1 MPPIYPAPPQRE
13 SEVCTVDLFCQLSSR
28 ATLCSMDYA
37 KDVLVSTEW
46 AAQNLQTPGVR
57 FVEVNEDILL
67 YETGHLPGAVKLDW
81 QSDLWHPV
89 ERDFIE
95 PQQVS
100 ALLGKLGIGADD
112 TIVLYGDKS
121 NWWASYAYW
130 FLSYSGVSHLKIMNG
145 GRQKWV
151 AEGRELTTDA
161 PTVTATTY
169 PALQRDESL
178 RAYRDEVR
186 AHLESVNNGQGAMV
200 DVRSPDEF
208 SGKVTH
214 MPNYPQEGVLRGGHI
229 PGARNIPW
237 AKATNEDGTFK
248 SADELKALYE
258 GEGVT
263 ADKDVIAYCR
273 IAERSS
279 HSWFVLREL
288 LGYPKVRN
296 YDGSWTEWGNGVG
309 LPIAKTYSEE

>member
-1 MPPIYPAPPQRE
+1 M
-13 SEVCTVDLFCQLSSR
+13 
-28 ATLCSMDYA
+28 
-37 KDVLVSTEW
+37 
-46 AAQNLQTPGVR
+46 QNL
-57 FVEVNEDILL
+57 
-67 YETGHLPGAVKLDW
+67 KL
-81 QSDLWHPV
+81 
-89 ERDFIE
+89 
-95 PQQVS
+95 
-100 ALLGKLGIGADD
+100 
-112 TIVLYGDKS
+112 
-121 NWWASYAYW
+121 
-130 FLSYSGVSHLKIMNG
+130 MNG
-145 GRQKWV
+145 GRQKWA
-151 AEGRELTTDA
+151 AEGRELTEEV
-161 PTVTATTY
+161 PSYPATTY
-169 PALQRDESL
+169 PALTRDESL
-178 RAYRDEVR
+178 RAYRDEVK
-186 AHLESVNNGQGAMV
+186 AHLQAVSGGRGALV

-296 YDGSWTEWGNGVG
+296 YDGSWTEWGNAVG
-309 LPIAKTYSEE
+309 MPIEKTYSEE

>member
-1 MPPIYPAPPQRE
+1 MEY
-13 SEVCTVDLFCQLSSR
+13 V
-28 ATLCSMDYA
+28 
-37 KDVLVSTEW
+37 KDVLVSTDWVAEHKND
-46 AAQNLQTPGVR
+46 AGVR
-57 FVEVNEDILL
+57 LIEVNEDILL
-67 YETGHLPGAVKLDW
+67 YETGHIEGAVKVDW
-81 QSDLWHPV
+81 QGDFWTPV
-89 ERDFIE
+89 MREFI
-95 PQQVS
+95 S
-100 ALLGKLGIGADD
+100 AEELSAFLGQLGLREGD
-112 TIVLYGDKS
+112 TLVLYGDKS

-130 FLSYSGVSHLKIMNG
+130 FLSYNGVENLKLMNG

-151 AEGRELTTDA
+151 AEGRELVTT
-161 PTVTATTY
+161 PSELTPSTY
-169 PALQRDESL
+169 PALKRDESL

-186 AHLESVNNGQGAMV
+186 AHIEKVQSGAGALV

-214 MPNYPQEGVLRGGHI
+214 MPAYPQEGVLRGGHI
-229 PGARNIPW
+229 PGARSIPW

-248 SADELKALYE
+248 SAEELKALYG

-263 ADKDVIAYCR
+263 PDKDVIAYCR

-288 LGYPKVRN
+288 LGYPNVRN

-309 LPIAKTYSEE
+309 LPIEKTYQDA

>member
-1 MPPIYPAPPQRE
+1 
-13 SEVCTVDLFCQLSSR
+13 
-28 ATLCSMDYA
+28 MDYV
-37 KDVLVSTEW
+37 KDVLVSTDW
-46 AAQNLQTPGVR
+46 VAQHKNDAGVR
-57 FVEVNEDILL
+57 LIEVNEDILL
-67 YETGHLPGAVKLDW
+67 YETGHIEGAVKVDW
-81 QSDLWHPV
+81 QGDFWTPV
-89 ERDFIE
+89 MREFISPDE
-95 PQQVS
+95 LS
-100 ALLGKLGIGADD
+100 AFLGRLGIKEGD
-112 TIVLYGDKS
+112 TLILYGDKS

-130 FLSYSGVSHLKIMNG
+130 FLTYSGVQNLKLMNG

-151 AEGRELTTDA
+151 AEGRELVTT
-161 PTVTATTY
+161 PTEVTPTSY
-169 PALQRDESL
+169 PKLQRDESL

-186 AHLESVNNGQGAMV
+186 AHIEKVQQGQGAMV

-214 MPNYPQEGVLRGGHI
+214 MPAYPQEGVLRGGHI
-229 PGARNIPW
+229 PGAKSIPW

-248 SADELKALYE
+248 SADELSALYG

-309 LPIAKTYSEE
+309 LPIEKTYQDV

>member
-1 MPPIYPAPPQRE
+1 
-13 SEVCTVDLFCQLSSR
+13 
-28 ATLCSMDYA
+28 MDYA
-37 KDVLVSTEW
+37 KDVLVSTDWVAEHR
-46 AAQNLQTPGVR
+46 QDPNVR
-57 FVEVNEDILL
+57 LIEVDEDILL
-67 YETGHLPGAVKLDW
+67 YDTGHIPGAVKLDW
-81 QSDLWHPV
+81 QTDLWHPV
-89 ERDFIE
+89 ERDFIGAGE
-95 PQQVS
+95 VQ
-100 ALLGKLGIGADD
+100 ALLGRLGIREGDQ
-112 TIVLYGDKS
+112 IVLYGDKS

-130 FLSYSGVSHLKIMNG
+130 FLSYSGVGNLKIMNG
-145 GRQKWV
+145 GRQKWA

-161 PTVTATTY
+161 PSVTPSQY
-169 PALQRDESL
+169 PALTRDDSL

-186 AHLESVNNGQGAMV
+186 AHLEGVQAGKNALV
-200 DVRSPDEF
+200 DVRSADEF

-263 ADKDVIAYCR
+263 PDKDVIAYCR

-296 YDGSWTEWGNGVG
+296 YDGSWTEWGNAVG
-309 LPIAKTYSEE
+309 MPIEKTYTEE

>member
-1 MPPIYPAPPQRE
+1 M
-13 SEVCTVDLFCQLSSR
+13 T
-28 ATLCSMDYA
+28 DYA
-37 KDVLVSTEW
+37 KDVLVTTDWVAEH
-46 AAQNLQTPGVR
+46 AQDAHIKLI
-57 FVEVNEDILL
+57 EVDEDILL
-67 YETGHLPGAVKLDW
+67 YDTGHIRGAQKLDW
-81 QSDLWHPV
+81 QLDLWESV
-89 ERDFIE
+89 EREFIGAQALSE
-95 PQQVS
+95 
-100 ALLGKLGIGADD
+100 LLGRLGVTPDD
-112 TIVLYGDKS
+112 TVVLYGDKS

-130 FLSYSGVSHLKIMNG
+130 FLTYNGVQNLKIMNG
-145 GRQKWV
+145 GRQKWA

-161 PTVTATTY
+161 SDTQPAAAY
-169 PALQRDESL
+169 PGLTRNEDL
-178 RAYRDEVR
+178 RAYRDEVK
-186 AHLESVNNGQGAMV
+186 AHIQAVKDGKGALV

-229 PGARNIPW
+229 PGARSIPW

-263 ADKDVIAYCR
+263 PDKDVIAYCR

-288 LGYPKVRN
+288 LGYKNVKN
-296 YDGSWTEWGNGVG
+296 YDGSWTEWGNSVGV
-309 LPIAKTYSEE
+309 PIEKSYSEA